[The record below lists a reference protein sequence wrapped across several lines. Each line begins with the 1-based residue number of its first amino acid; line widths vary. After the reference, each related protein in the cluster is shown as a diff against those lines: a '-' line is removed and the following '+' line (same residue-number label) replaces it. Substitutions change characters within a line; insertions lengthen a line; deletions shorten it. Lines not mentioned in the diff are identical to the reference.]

1 VLVMGRSI
9 GTGGASY
16 LAGNRNIPLL
26 VLMSPFDS
34 IKNVATGM
42 VGCMGCILKQHFDN
56 ESEIIKFNG
65 RLLVIHG
72 EADEVIAV
80 GHGKKLVRTY

>member
-1 VLVMGRSI
+1 
-9 GTGGASY
+9 
-16 LAGNRNIPLL
+16 
-26 VLMSPFDS
+26 
-34 IKNVATGM
+34 M

>member
-1 VLVMGRSI
+1 MGRSI

-56 ESEIIKFNG
+56 KSEIIKFNG